1 MTSAEGVYR
10 VKTSQTP
17 CLARFA
23 NGAAGGVR
31 LHYKHVRGLHAA
43 RHFRCAVWNRGLP
56 RLGTGWHSCTQM
68 RTALAILLVTACVV
82 AGARAA
88 VAREAGEPIR
98 LTWSE
103 GDVAG
108 MGTIWAP
115 NGVEPIGF
123 VEYHQSRHGDRLS
136 SIRVARFRDGSS
148 DEDSADARVGEA
160 LESLSGRSIIRDRDG
175 TSIVDLQ
182 IDVEKGRI
190 VSTWGRG
197 ADQRTLTRDVELPR
211 GTYWGPLIFILL
223 KNFDANAENGRLSF
237 RTVAPT
243 PKPIVLDMEVSR
255 GEPTVVERMGIR
267 LQTETYRLNPSIH
280 WAVDPVVRMF
290 APSATFFMLPGDPP
304 ALARFAGP
312 RNYARQEIVIQ

>member
-1 MTSAEGVYR
+1 
-10 VKTSQTP
+10 
-17 CLARFA
+17 
-23 NGAAGGVR
+23 
-31 LHYKHVRGLHAA
+31 
-43 RHFRCAVWNRGLP
+43 
-56 RLGTGWHSCTQM
+56 M
-68 RTALAILLVTACVV
+68 RTALGILVLATGLVV
-82 AGARAA
+82 GARLA
-88 VAREAGEPIR
+88 VARDAGEPIR

-108 MGTIWAP
+108 MSTIWAP

-123 VEYHQSRHGDRLS
+123 VEYHQTRHGDRLS
-136 SIRVARFRDGSS
+136 SVRVARFRDGSS

-175 TSIVDLQ
+175 TTIVDLQ

-190 VSTWGRG
+190 VATWGQG
-197 ADQRTLTRDVELPR
+197 GDERTLTRDVDLPR

-223 KNFDANAENGRLSF
+223 KNFDANAENGRLAF

-243 PKPIVLDMEVSR
+243 PKPIVLDMELSR
-255 GEPTVVERMGIR
+255 GEASVVERMGIP

-280 WAVDPVVRMF
+280 WAVDPVIRMF

-312 RNYARQEIVIQ
+312 RNYGRQEIVIQ

>member
-1 MTSAEGVYR
+1 
-10 VKTSQTP
+10 
-17 CLARFA
+17 C
-23 NGAAGGVR
+23 
-31 LHYKHVRGLHAA
+31 
-43 RHFRCAVWNRGLP
+43 
-56 RLGTGWHSCTQM
+56 GTGRHSCTHM
-68 RTALAILLVTACVV
+68 RTALAILIVIACVV

-108 MGTIWAP
+108 MSTIWAP
-115 NGVEPIGF
+115 NGIEPIGF
-123 VEYHQSRHGDRLS
+123 VEYHQTRHGDRLS

-148 DEDSADARVGEA
+148 DEDSADARIGEA

-175 TSIVDLQ
+175 TAIVDLQ

-243 PKPIVLDMEVSR
+243 PKPFVLDMEVSR
-255 GEPTVVERMGIR
+255 GEPTVVERMGIQV
-267 LQTETYRLNPSIH
+267 QTETYRLNPSIH
-280 WAVDPVVRMF
+280 WVVDPVVRMF

>member
-1 MTSAEGVYR
+1 M
-10 VKTSQTP
+10 TSQTP
-17 CLARFA
+17 CLARSA
-23 NGAAGGVR
+23 HGTAGGVR
-31 LHYKHVRGLHAA
+31 LHYKQLRGLHAA
-43 RHFRCAVWNRGLP
+43 RHFRCAAWNRGLP
-56 RLGTGWHSCTQM
+56 RAGTGWQSCTHM
-68 RTALAILLVTACVV
+68 RTALAILVLTAGIV
-82 AGARAA
+82 GARLAL
-88 VAREAGEPIR
+88 AREPGEPIR

-108 MGTIWAP
+108 MSTIWAP

-123 VEYHQSRHGDRLS
+123 VEYHQTRHGDRLS

-148 DEDSADARVGEA
+148 DEDSADARVGET

-175 TSIVDLQ
+175 TTIVDLE

-190 VSTWGRG
+190 VATWGRG
-197 ADQRTLTRDVELPR
+197 TDERTLTRDVELPP

-223 KNFDANAENGRLSF
+223 KNFDANAENGRLAF
-237 RTVAPT
+237 RTIAPT
-243 PKPIVLDMEVSR
+243 PKPFVLDMALSR
-255 GEPTVVERMGIR
+255 GEPAVVERMGIR

-280 WAVDPVVRMF
+280 WTVDPVVRMF

-304 ALARFAGP
+304 ALARFTGP